1 MRAVADLALILLFA
15 VLIFAL
21 GFVVGAGEA
30 LRLKER
36 EAIDEGFAVR
46 DSDGS
51 FRWRTSREIERK
63 PARRN

>member
-1 MRAVADLALILLFA
+1 VTRAALAILAA

-30 LRLKER
+30 LKLKER

-46 DSDGS
+46 EADGS

>member
-1 MRAVADLALILLFA
+1 MTRAALAILAA

-36 EAIDEGFAVR
+36 EAIAEGFAVR
-46 DSDGS
+46 EADGS

>member
-1 MRAVADLALILLFA
+1 MRAVVDIALILLLVA
-15 VLIFAL
+15 LIFAL

-46 DSDGS
+46 EALAGRSSGS
-51 FRWRTSREIERK
+51 
-63 PARRN
+63 RRGGIRRSAK